1 MKMDLILKGI
11 QDEAFREVTVA
22 EIDRELEMAILNRD
36 KVLAVVEKRK

>member
-11 QDEAFREVTVA
+11 QDETFREVTVA
-22 EIDRELEMAILNRD
+22 EIDRELEMATLNRD